1 MSNVSILQVDMYTL
15 PSLTKTS
22 LVFLTNICIWAHE
35 SWAPD
40 SCYSWLSVFMDMGG
54 QSAFWDKQSHPEMW
68 MQASFTPNWGT
79 SAITSSEMLFYYNI
93 ICNMTCIV
101 YFSRSSKPF
110 MPLRIMYFLK
120 TSGGTVSDTP
130 NAIINKHLTMVRGST
145 RIPAVSFCRFW
156 WWWLSHYWKWQFSFR
171 F

>member
-1 MSNVSILQVDMYTL
+1 MNPGPQTL
-15 PSLTKTS
+15 VTPGCQCLWIWVARVPSG
-22 LVFLTNICIWAHE
+22 TN
-35 SWAPD
+35 
-40 SCYSWLSVFMDMGG
+40 
-54 QSAFWDKQSHPEMW
+54 KSHPEMW

-130 NAIINKHLTMVRGST
+130 NAIINKHLTMVGGST
-145 RIPAVSFCRFW
+145 RIPAGSFCRFW
-156 WWWLSHYWKWQFSFR
+156 W
-171 F
+171 